1 MKKILPLLAVS
12 AISSAFT
19 IGLYELLL
27 RPRQL
32 PIKEIVYREGSN
44 PLAVQ
49 TSNPT
54 NKRPSRLL
62 GASMLEQTA
71 SFSDAAAVARPFVV
85 HIEASSGKG
94 ALDVL
99 GGGASG
105 SGVIVSADGYIIT
118 NNHVIEGSKEVKVTL
133 NDRRTYAAKVIGTD
147 PSTDLAV
154 LKIKDGQLKERKL
167 PVAEWTDSDKI
178 QIGEWVLA
186 VGNPF
191 NLTSTVTAGIVSA
204 KGRNIDILEGLYSI
218 ESFIQ
223 TDAAVNPGNSGG
235 ALVDAATGAVVG
247 INTAIIT
254 RSGRYEGY
262 SFAVPANLAR
272 KVMADL
278 IEFGEVQRGF
288 LGVTIKDVST
298 DIADKNGLST
308 LDGVYLEGVGKGSA
322 AEEAGL
328 QKGDVILRVGD
339 VLVSSS
345 PELQERIALF
355 RPNNPVKIEYIRAGK
370 SFETTATLKTQSANS
385 SEKSGKILNQFA
397 DKEQVFSD
405 LGIEVSELSAADK
418 KRLKVDGGVLITRI
432 TENSQLSTTNM
443 EVNFIITSVDGKK
456 VRTLSELR
464 NALFDATG
472 DVTLDGFYEDYEG
485 QYTYIFK
492 KG

>member
-12 AISSAFT
+12 AFSSALT
-19 IGLYELLL
+19 IGLYELVL

-32 PIKEIVYREGSN
+32 PTKEIVYRDGGN

-49 TSNPT
+49 TANPT
-54 NKRPSRLL
+54 NMRPSRLL
-62 GASMLEQTA
+62 GASMAEQTA
-71 SFSDAAAVARPFVV
+71 SFSDAAALARPFVV
-85 HIEASSGKG
+85 HIEASSSKG
-94 ALDVL
+94 SLDIL

-133 NDRRTYAAKVIGTD
+133 NDRRTYTAKVIGID

-154 LKIKDGQLKERKL
+154 IKIKDGLLKERKL
-167 PVAEWTDSDKI
+167 PIAEWADSDKI

-191 NLTSTVTAGIVSA
+191 NLSSTVTAGIVSA

-235 ALVDAATGAVVG
+235 ALVDAASGALVG

-272 KVMADL
+272 KVMNDL

-298 DIADKNGLST
+298 DIAEKNGLST

-328 QKGDVILRVGD
+328 QKGDVITRVGD
-339 VLVSSS
+339 VQVSSS

-355 RPNNPVKIEYIRAGK
+355 RPNAPVKIEYLRAGK
-370 SFETTATLKTQSANS
+370 SFETTATLKSQSSSNS
-385 SEKSGKILNQFA
+385 NAKIVNRFNS
-397 DKEQVFSD
+397 KEQIFAD
-405 LGIEVSELSAADK
+405 LGIEVSELSAGDK
-418 KRLKVDGGVLITRI
+418 KRLKIDGGVRITRI
-432 TENSQLSTTNM
+432 AESSRLAATNM

-456 VRTLSELR
+456 VQNLSELR
-464 NALFDATG
+464 TALFDANG

-485 QYTYIFK
+485 QYTYVFK
-492 KG
+492 KE